1 LLSPNSRATFL
12 SERKSAGQKKQYLLR
27 KIKLDSKGRILIPVE
42 VRKNFNLTEKCE
54 LELIFSLS
62 KNIIFLVFENGQS
75 DVTSSI
81 KACGKVFT
89 GVESLQNLKQKPVKK
104 LRTAFSPGEKSQDSN
119 PGSGPIKKNEKG
131 GKNDS

>member
-1 LLSPNSRATFL
+1 MLSPNSRFL
-12 SERKSAGQKKQYLLR
+12 KRKV
-27 KIKLDSKGRILIPVE
+27 KLDSKGRISIPVE
-42 VRKNFNLTEKCE
+42 VRKNFGLKSDSE
-54 LELIFSLS
+54 LELVFDL
-62 KNIIFLVFENGQS
+62 KENIIFLVFENGQS

-104 LRTAFSPGEKSQDSN
+104 LQTAFSPGEKSQDSN

-131 GKNDS
+131 GKNDN